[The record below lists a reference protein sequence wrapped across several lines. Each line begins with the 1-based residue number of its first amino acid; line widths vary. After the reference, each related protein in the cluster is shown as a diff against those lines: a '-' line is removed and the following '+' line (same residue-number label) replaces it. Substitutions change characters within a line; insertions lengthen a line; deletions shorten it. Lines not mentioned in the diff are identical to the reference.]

1 MHVGD
6 SSSRIFSSSSFLEKP
21 FIYGTAWK
29 EEETKRLTRL
39 AIEQG
44 FRGIDTA
51 NQRKHYHEAAVGE
64 AIKEAIRD
72 GIVSRDELFLQT
84 KFTFRSGQDHRLPYD
99 PTASIADQVAQS
111 FASSLEH
118 LGLNY
123 LDSYILH
130 GPSRGAGL
138 HANDWDAWSAMEQL
152 HDAGRV
158 RSIGISNT
166 SLDQLKTLLAKCR
179 IAPTYVQNRCYATQE
194 WGRDVRELCRKH
206 GMVYQAF
213 SLLTANARVLSH
225 PTMLEI
231 AANHQRHVSQVV
243 FRFAIDAGMIP
254 LTGTS
259 QLEHM
264 QTDLGAFGFKLNT
277 EEVKLIEQIA
287 IAN

>member
-1 MHVGD
+1 MSAGD
-6 SSSRIFSSSSFLEKP
+6 SSSSIFSSSSFLEKP

-29 EEETKRLTRL
+29 EGETKRLTRL

-64 AIKEAIRD
+64 AIKEAIRE
-72 GIVSRDELFLQT
+72 GIVSREELFLQT
-84 KFTFRSGQDHRLPYD
+84 KFTFQSGQDHRLPYD

-111 FASSLEH
+111 LASSLEH

-166 SLDQLKTLLAKCR
+166 SREQLKALLAKCR

-194 WGRDVRELCRKH
+194 WGRDVRELCGKH

-213 SLLTANARVLSH
+213 SLLTANARILSH
-225 PTMLEI
+225 PTLLAI

-243 FRFAIDAGMIP
+243 FRFAIEAGMIP

-259 QLEHM
+259 QPEHM
-264 QTDLGAFGFKLNT
+264 RTDLDAFDFKLNA
-277 EEVKLIEQIA
+277 EEVKMIEQVA